1 MKGKHSL
8 IEMIRRIIE
17 YFEPKDVCVLDFF
30 AGFRVIIKIYSN
42 SQVDTRVLE
51 LLPKFKIKK

>member
-1 MKGKHSL
+1 
-8 IEMIRRIIE
+8 MIRRIIE